1 MKKRNKYFIVIS
13 LFIISLFIIILIF
26 INKYSSILD
35 TNKAKNLLEFLYTLK
50 EGNYQY
56 KEGYVLTEN
65 NSLVKNK
72 KYLSGNG
79 NIHIDKYGNVEFYIN
94 YDNKCI
100 YKNLTGNITSKN
112 SICNSFNKLDIKVAK
127 NNNQISF
134 ISNKK
139 NLEYKISNKDDFK
152 GEWIKKDYKDNF
164 ILNYYKEGTH
174 YIWFKS
180 EDGILSDAIQFNI
193 ECLNTRK
200 AQYDSNVLYCNGST
214 IILSDIEWV
223 VIDTGEN
230 AITLMK
236 YLPIKDNLYHC
247 TSEKSEYCF
256 YTQNEI
262 KEFKWSNSYVNY
274 YLNNVYIDT
283 LSDDIKDRLI
293 TKYICDEYELYNCE
307 GESCGGN
314 TKEIINENN
323 WVCTNYTP
331 SKIRLISY
339 YEFNSI
345 VTNSKSIETLN
356 GNYWTI
362 NSFTKNYGSVVQN
375 NYEFYILEDLNN
387 KLNVKPVITITK

>member
-1 MKKRNKYFIVIS
+1 MKKRNKYFIVIL
-13 LFIISLFIIILIF
+13 LFIISLFIIVLLF
-26 INKYSSILD
+26 INKYSNILD
-35 TNKAKNLLEFLYTLK
+35 TNKTKDLLEFLYTLK

-56 KEGYVLTEN
+56 KEGYILTEN
-65 NSLVKNK
+65 NSLVQDK

-94 YDNKCI
+94 YNNKCS
-100 YKNLTGNITSKN
+100 YKNLEGNITSKN
-112 SICNSFNKLDIKVAK
+112 DSCNSFNKLDIKVAK

-134 ISNKK
+134 ISNTK

-152 GEWIKKDYKDNF
+152 GEWVKKEYSDNF
-164 ILNYYKEGTH
+164 ILNYYKKGTH

-180 EDGILSDAIQFNI
+180 EDGVLSDAIQFNI

-214 IILSDIEWV
+214 IILDNIEWV
-223 VIDTGEN
+223 VIDINEKD
-230 AITLMK
+230 ITLMK

-247 TSEKSEYCF
+247 TNENSEYCF
-256 YTQNEI
+256 YAQNEI
-262 KEFKWSNSYVNY
+262 KEFKWSNSYINY
-274 YLNNVYIDT
+274 YLNNIYIDM
-283 LSDDIKDRLI
+283 LSDSLKNRLI

-314 TKEIINENN
+314 TKEIINDNN

-339 YEFNSI
+339 YEFNNI
-345 VTNSKSIETLN
+345 VSNSKNIETLN